1 MKTAHISALLVA
13 FLSVLFLPAAL
24 GATEDKVKKGD
35 DAPTF
40 TVTTIDGKQIH
51 FPADYKGKLVI
62 LDFWA
67 TWCGPCM
74 EEVPG
79 LVKTYGQF
87 HSKGL
92 EVLGFSVDKPHAGPA
107 VKKVMAEQHVSWD
120 MCLSKNEFKGKIP
133 ELYGIAW
140 IPSAYLVDGDT
151 GKVIAGRAGALRGK
165 NLIPTV
171 EAALKE
177 KTAQTQPAK

>member
-1 MKTAHISALLVA
+1 M
-13 FLSVLFLPAAL
+13 
-24 GATEDKVKKGD
+24 
-35 DAPTF
+35 
-40 TVTTIDGKQIH
+40 DGTQIH
-51 FPADYKGKLVI
+51 FPGDYQGKLVI

-79 LVKTYGQF
+79 LVKAYGQF

-92 EVLGFSVDKPHAGPA
+92 EVLGFSVDKPDAGA
-107 VKKVMAEQHVSWD
+107 EVKKVMAEKHMTWD
-120 MCLSKNEFKGKIP
+120 MCLSKNEFNGKIP

-165 NLIPTV
+165 NLIPTL
-171 EAALKE
+171 EKALKA